1 MKIKKWVKSIQNE
14 GYNGARMVSIAGYIY
29 KRQTQ
34 RQKKYIFA
42 TFVERPFI
50 KVKDRQLK
58 NPTIFNIVRWVARSI
73 LLWAKC
79 LMVQVL
85 F

>member
-1 MKIKKWVKSIQNE
+1 MNFEKWVKSIQTA
-14 GYNGARMVSIAGYIY
+14 GYNAARMVSIAGYIY

-50 KVKDRQLK
+50 KVKNRQL
-58 NPTIFNIVRWVARSI
+58 
-73 LLWAKC
+73 
-79 LMVQVL
+79 
-85 F
+85 